1 MKTNDNFGEELFS
14 HLAEQAKLLGR
25 RLNSGEFKKLVQ
37 DFYEQSEKPTPKK
50 IRARNVLLDA
60 FVTACGADVNQAG
73 KMHLSTAAIA
83 LRDIL
88 GVCPDLT
95 VEELQ
100 ARVAKYKK
108 INPQWTLTETAIA
121 KWWSKLGT
129 TGGAKTNA
137 EANDIY
143 VEPEKWRYILKSMY
157 DLSTEAVM
165 DKQWFDLGP
174 DTRKEILRNM
184 KDRQRQQSYKSPV
197 VFSHE

>member
-1 MKTNDNFGEELFS
+1 MKTNDSFGEELFA

-25 RLNSGEFKKLVQ
+25 RLNCGEFKKLAQ
-37 DFYEQSEKPTPKK
+37 EFYEKPTPRKA
-50 IRARNVLLDA
+50 RARNVLLDA
-60 FVTACGADVNQAG
+60 FITACGGDVTQCG
-73 KMHLSTAAIA
+73 KMHLSTAATA
-83 LRDIL
+83 LNDIK

-129 TGGAKTNA
+129 VGGAKTTA

-157 DLSTEAVM
+157 DLSTDAVM

-174 DTRKEILRNM
+174 DTRRDILARMRERTRKE
-184 KDRQRQQSYKSPV
+184 SYKSPV
-197 VFSHE
+197 VFSHEWDT

>member
-14 HLAEQAKLLGR
+14 HLAEHAKLLGR

>member
-1 MKTNDNFGEELFS
+1 MKTNDSFGEELFA

-25 RLNSGEFKKLVQ
+25 RLNCGEFKKLAQ
-37 DFYEQSEKPTPKK
+37 EFYEKPTPRKA
-50 IRARNVLLDA
+50 RARNVLLDA
-60 FVTACGADVNQAG
+60 FITACGGDVTQCG
-73 KMHLSTAAIA
+73 KMHLSTAATA
-83 LRDIL
+83 LNDIK

-129 TGGAKTNA
+129 VGGAKTTA

-143 VEPEKWRYILKSMY
+143 VEY
-157 DLSTEAVM
+157 DLSTDAVM

-174 DTRKEILRNM
+174 DTRRDILARMRERTRKE
-184 KDRQRQQSYKSPV
+184 SYKSPV